1 MILKVHDSS
10 IWKCGKEFQ
19 LAIDIR
25 LQVLAEK
32 RKSANSVTRSSG
44 IQCPQVILCSR
55 AHLACSRM
63 CTGDMERP

>member
-44 IQCPQVILCSR
+44 IQCPQVIL
-55 AHLACSRM
+55 
-63 CTGDMERP
+63 